1 MRSQSRVANWEAYC
15 SSSVVASSSE
25 SWDRM
30 KCSLCSTSTIQNVTS
45 RSRPQGTSS
54 ASFIQSDHIIFEKRE
69 LDDRTSLIRSRRKT
83 EIRRPLATLIQLFLF
98 FTAIIGTNGR
108 TYSDVSTKK
117 ITYPSY
123 LRVNRCYSC
132 MSPMYQDLFRDGEL
146 SQFFFEP
153 KNFTSQCEE
162 QPMDTTNV
170 GMVPCRAICLTL
182 TQEFTVMGRKSGRKL
197 TMRGCATSL
206 SRFGFH
212 NQTIALF
219 DQYDLCRDVR
229 ASDLF
234 RYGMDTQPISVCSCL
249 GDRCN
254 GAAFGGVGVAQS
266 SAFVTTIIIMFMTCF
281 VTGYFLN

>member
-1 MRSQSRVANWEAYC
+1 MLAAQCHCFVLIVLTMLFEAY
-15 SSSVVASSSE
+15 VVWTAV
-25 SWDRM
+25 
-30 KCSLCSTSTIQNVTS
+30 KFIGLANNNS
-45 RSRPQGTSS
+45 REIT
-54 ASFIQSDHIIFEKRE
+54 
-69 LDDRTSLIRSRRKT
+69 TNRKK
-83 EIRRPLATLIQLFLF
+83 
-98 FTAIIGTNGR
+98 
-108 TYSDVSTKK
+108 DVSTKK

-219 DQYDLCRDVR
+219 DQYDLCREVR

-266 SAFVTTIIIMFMTCF
+266 SAFVTTIIIMLLTSFI
-281 VTGYFLN
+281 TGYFFFNCYFR

>member
-1 MRSQSRVANWEAYC
+1 MRSHAVNWETYC
-15 SSSVVASSSE
+15 SSSIVASSSE
-25 SWDRM
+25 LCDRM
-30 KCSLCSTSTIQNVTS
+30 ECSLCSTATIKNTTS
-45 RSRPQGTSS
+45 RLRHRSTSYD
-54 ASFIQSDHIIFEKRE
+54 SFIHSDHIMFKKRRSDDNPTPSMSCRRRTE
-69 LDDRTSLIRSRRKT
+69 L
-83 EIRRPLATLIQLFLF
+83 RRPVATLIQLFLF
-98 FTAIIGTNGR
+98 FTTIIGTSGR

-219 DQYDLCRDVR
+219 DQYDLCREVR

-266 SAFVTTIIIMFMTCF
+266 SAFVTTIIIMLLTSFI
-281 VTGYFLN
+281 TGYFF